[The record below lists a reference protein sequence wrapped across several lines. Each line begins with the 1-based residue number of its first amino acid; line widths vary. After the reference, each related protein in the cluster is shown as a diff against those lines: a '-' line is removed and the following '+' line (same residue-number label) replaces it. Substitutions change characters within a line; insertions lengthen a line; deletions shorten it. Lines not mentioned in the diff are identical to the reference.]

1 MRGKLVVLKVK
12 EENQGKIKKRH
23 TVFTIKTN
31 FSKVRA
37 IYELEALRHDIKDR
51 QTVQDDTFWDEWDG
65 LCIAEHVRAHTVC
78 TTTHYSTYYIVKKA
92 RQQKHMETT
101 HTLPCRSN
109 EPPPFPQRTHTCTLH
124 LAGKS
129 V

>member
-1 MRGKLVVLKVK
+1 MMRGKLVVLKVK

-51 QTVQDDTFWDEWDG
+51 QTVQDDTF
-65 LCIAEHVRAHTVC
+65 
-78 TTTHYSTYYIVKKA
+78 
-92 RQQKHMETT
+92 
-101 HTLPCRSN
+101 
-109 EPPPFPQRTHTCTLH
+109 
-124 LAGKS
+124 
-129 V
+129 